1 MKTLKE
7 YENEQIKDVLIHE
20 RTNIILDEWAGSV
33 DIISMYPGEIFD
45 RVWTDRMF
53 WQAVATSDEK
63 RVTFMLRQA
72 MFATLLEPAERQAK
86 EELGIDD

>member
-1 MKTLKE
+1 MKSLKE
-7 YENEQIKDVLIHE
+7 YENEQIKAVRIHE
-20 RTNIILDEWAGSV
+20 RTDIILDEWTGSV

-72 MFATLLEPAERQAK
+72 MFAALLEPAESQAK
-86 EELGIDD
+86 EELGYDN